1 MTKIPKQQ
9 TTWSALDFLENS
21 EQETNAQKSE
31 LERRAELR
39 RKLAAE
45 QAKNSQALL
54 QLMISRI
61 RRQKLVEKRLEKKF
75 RIELIMKKS
84 SKEFY
89 LKIDL

>member
-21 EQETNAQKSE
+21 EQKTNAQKSE

-45 QAKNSQALL
+45 QAKKQSILL

-61 RRQKLVEKRLEKKF
+61 RRQKLVKKRLEKKF

-89 LKIDL
+89 LKTDL